1 MSPTLSDLSEP
12 APPPGPADW
21 NDDGVQIYRKLIPD
35 DLIKAYEE
43 EWISACGG
51 PAFGFGTG
59 RAEWTVRD
67 AAGAACLTDTGP
79 EILTLEAAEP
89 GGWPDCTPYMRHPA
103 LRRICTHPAIAAA
116 LEALLG
122 EPAGVHL
129 NLTGWVSTERDW
141 HQDGYL
147 NPPEVG
153 DYYAA
158 VWVALGDIHLDSGP
172 FQYIPGS
179 HRWHRLLRERFEPHL
194 DLGDPQ
200 WPKHS
205 EDILSP
211 LVDDVVQNDRC
222 PGCLPGSGVA
232 TINCE
237 ACLGEG
243 CWPHEVISYTPS
255 KGDVLFWHPR
265 LYHRGSRA
273 NVPGAYRPALIAHYS
288 GIYHH
293 SAMPPA
299 VQNLEIGV
307 GPDEAGWLFPLASSG
322 PVR

>member
-1 MSPTLSDLSEP
+1 MAPVTLHDLSEP

-21 NDDGVQIYRKLIPD
+21 NDDGVQIYRRMIPD

-43 EWISACGG
+43 EWIDACGG
-51 PAFGFGTG
+51 PHFGFAHGEVDG
-59 RAEWTVRD
+59 RP
-67 AAGAACLTDTGP
+67 LM
-79 EILTLEAAEP
+79 ILEAEEP

-103 LRRICTHPAIAAA
+103 LMDIVTNQAIAEA
-116 LEALLG
+116 LQALLG

-129 NLTGWVSTERDW
+129 NLTGWVSTERNW

-158 VWVALGDIHLDSGP
+158 VWIALGDVHPDSGP
-172 FQYIPGS
+172 FQYVPGS
-179 HRWHRLLRERFEPHL
+179 HRWHRLLRDRFAPHL

-205 EDILSP
+205 EDILAP
-211 LVDDVVQNDRC
+211 LIDDVVQNGRC
-222 PGCLPGSGVA
+222 PWCLPGSGVT
-232 TINCE
+232 TINCDR
-237 ACLGEG
+237 CVGEG
-243 CWPHEVISYTPS
+243 RWPHAVVSYTPS
-255 KGDVLFWHPR
+255 KGDVLLWHPR

-288 GIYHH
+288 GIWHRPD
-293 SAMPPA
+293 MPGA
-299 VQNLEIGV
+299 VQRG
-307 GPDEAGWLFPLASSG
+307 DAGWYFPLGGSQ